1 MMVALLMSGHLLS
14 PTLSAASTVPKPLRT
29 QSERQRIALL
39 RSRVKYIFII
49 YQENRSY
56 DSYFGTFPGAE
67 GIYSHIPQQI
77 PGFLQPLI
85 DTDGTTTTVSPF
97 RIGPKE
103 YAADLDDVDHSHS
116 AILAKMHIVDGVP
129 QMDRFAMVEERRYS
143 PTGIPSLKAKQ
154 FGELAMGHEDCD
166 TIPFLWRYAKRFVLF
181 DHMFQSMTGPSTPG
195 NLSII
200 AAQTGITQWLL
211 HPEQGVIGSADKGAG
226 VPVLDDADPYW
237 GSPQDKTAD
246 PLPVNPTDFPGY
258 DVQNNL
264 TFASLPLTLEGRSLA
279 ETAKY
284 DRNANGDLSD
294 IEDDIRM
301 LGIQGVQKP
310 IPWGWYEEGY
320 GNERN
325 DGADPT
331 DAEGRHA
338 SYVTH
343 HNGPQYFGYI
353 ANNPRMRA
361 HLHSLSDFFSAVKHR
376 SVPAGGVYYLK
387 GGYRNFLGMV
397 PADPDPLARKTYR
410 GDDDHPGYSDAQ
422 ISEALVA
429 ETVNAIARSPYWNQS
444 AIIITWDDS
453 EGDYDHLRPPL
464 HYALPNEAAWL
475 SDGPRVPL
483 IFISPYARTN
493 AVEHEFADQG
503 SVLKFIELVNQLTP
517 LSDLPDEARA
527 RRIGLQRYG
536 VDTMGPTDGMYDG
549 VTNLLS
555 ALDPDRLTGR
565 TAPLSAEYVEVPEN
579 VLRVMP
585 QQSGYGCKDVG
596 VVPTDVEL
604 SLPNPLPKDFNPRP
618 KTQPSR

>member
-1 MMVALLMSGHLLS
+1 MSCYFLS
-14 PTLSAASTVPKPLRT
+14 PALSGASTVTKRIKT
-29 QSERQRIALL
+29 QSEGQRIALL
-39 RSRVKYIFII
+39 RSKVKYVFII

-77 PGFLQPLI
+77 PGFSQPLI
-85 DTDGTTTTVSPF
+85 DLDGTTTTVSPF

-103 YAADLDDVDHSHS
+103 YAADLDDIDHAHS
-116 AILAKMHIVDGVP
+116 AIIAKMHIVDGVP

-143 PTGIPSLKAKQ
+143 PTGIPRLKAKQ
-154 FGELAMGHEDCD
+154 FGELAMAHEDCD

-211 HPEQGVIGSADKGAG
+211 HPEQGVIDGADHGAG
-226 VPVLDDADPYW
+226 VPVLDEADPYW

-246 PLPVNPTDFPGY
+246 PMPVNPTDFPGY
-258 DVQNNL
+258 DVQSNL

-279 ETAKY
+279 ETATY
-284 DRNANGDLSD
+284 DRDANGDLSD
-294 IEDDIRM
+294 VADDIRM
-301 LGIQGVQKP
+301 LGIQGVVKP

-320 GNERN
+320 GDERN
-325 DGADPT
+325 DGTDPK

-343 HNGPQYFGYI
+343 HNGPQYFGYV

-361 HLHSLSDFFSAVKHR
+361 HLHSLNDFFSAVQR
-376 SVPAGGVYYLK
+376 RAVPAGGVYYLK
-387 GGYRNFLGMV
+387 GGYRNFLDLV

-429 ETVNAIARSPYWNQS
+429 ETINAIARSPYWNQS

-464 HYALPNEAAWL
+464 RYALPTEAAWL

-503 SVLKFIELVNQLTP
+503 SVLKFVELVNRLTP

-536 VDTMGPTDGMYDG
+536 VDTMGPTDGIYGG
-549 VTNLLS
+549 VTNLLG
-555 ALDPDRLTGR
+555 ALDPDRLAGR
-565 TAPLSAEYVEVPEN
+565 TAPLSPAYVEIPEN
-579 VLRVMP
+579 VVRVLP

-596 VVPTDVEL
+596 VLPTDVQL
-604 SLPNPLPKDFNPRP
+604 NLTNPLPQDFNPRP